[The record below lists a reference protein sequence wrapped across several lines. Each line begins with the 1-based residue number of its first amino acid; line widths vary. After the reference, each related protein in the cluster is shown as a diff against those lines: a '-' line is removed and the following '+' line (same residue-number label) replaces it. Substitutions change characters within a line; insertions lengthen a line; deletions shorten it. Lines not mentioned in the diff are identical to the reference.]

1 MADHSAVSY
10 VDLELYYD
18 KFYAYLDEFFQNY
31 TKLSELLTRKL
42 SAIAKFDVATL
53 DGIIKEEQV
62 FVLLSRGFDSN
73 VQNYR
78 EKLSLKGSS
87 LSEVISEMP
96 LSQQGRF
103 QSLLTALKSRLD
115 EVKFL
120 NEKCQTLIEE
130 RIYSIER
137 SINHIDKSRTS
148 TYSKPGT
155 AAKPVSGGEGH
166 VLKKSV

>member
-1 MADHSAVSY
+1 MFNNSADSHAG
-10 VDLELYYD
+10 LELYYD
-18 KFYAYLDEFFQNY
+18 KFYAYLDEFLQNY
-31 TKLSELLTRKL
+31 TKLSGLLTRKL

-78 EKLSLKGSS
+78 EKLSLKGAS

-103 QSLLTALKSRLD
+103 RSMLTALKSRLD

-130 RIYSIER
+130 RIYSVER
-137 SINHIDKSRTS
+137 SINQLDKSKNA
-148 TYSKPGT
+148 TYSKPGA

>member
-1 MADHSAVSY
+1 MVNNS
-10 VDLELYYD
+10 VDSQAGAGSYYD
-18 KFYAYLDEFFQNY
+18 KFYAYLDEFFQGY
-31 TKLSELLTRKL
+31 AKLSELLTRKL
-42 SAIAKFDVATL
+42 AAISKFDVATL
-53 DGIIKEEQV
+53 DSIIKEEQV

-96 LSQQGRF
+96 IEQQGRF
-103 QSLLTALKSRLD
+103 QSLLSALKAQLD

-130 RIYSIER
+130 RIYTIER
-137 SINHIDKSRTS
+137 SINRLDKSKTT
-148 TYSKPGT
+148 TYTKPGA
-155 AAKPVSGGEGH
+155 AAKPASGGESH